1 MKKLLDSDYKEIVKS
16 LLFVSSEA
24 SKKILEIYNEKKIKI
39 SIKED
44 LSPVTKADTEANQII
59 VRYLKKNFPGIA
71 IFSEETKN
79 TYKSQKIFFLV
90 DPLDGTKEFISKNGE
105 FTVNIGLVVNNRA
118 VLGVVEV
125 PVKNL
130 QYFSCLYSII

>member
-59 VRYLKKNFPGIA
+59 VRYLKNIMLYCK
-71 IFSEETKN
+71 KCV
-79 TYKSQKIFFLV
+79 Y
-90 DPLDGTKEFISKNGE
+90 PLYD
-105 FTVNIGLVVNNRA
+105 
-118 VLGVVEV
+118 
-125 PVKNL
+125 
-130 QYFSCLYSII
+130 